1 MKIATLLFI
10 ALLSISSFGFSQSVT
25 IGTQTWTTL
34 NLDVATFRNGD
45 AIPQAKTNE
54 EWSAAGRNKQPAWC
68 YYENDPKNGTKY
80 GKLYNWY
87 AVNDE
92 RGLAPVGWHVPTYQ
106 EWTTLEENIGDNL
119 GKKMKSRMGWI
130 NNGNGDNS
138 SGFNAVPGGSGGGN
152 FFYEAGERGYWWSCT
167 EVVTN
172 DGIDASDRS
181 LGWKNDTSLNID
193 YSVKSTGRSVRCVRD

>member
-1 MKIATLLFI
+1 
-10 ALLSISSFGFSQSVT
+10 
-25 IGTQTWTTL
+25 
-34 NLDVATFRNGD
+34 
-45 AIPQAKTNE
+45 
-54 EWSAAGRNKQPAWC
+54 
-68 YYENDPKNGTKY
+68 
-80 GKLYNWY
+80 
-87 AVNDE
+87 
-92 RGLAPVGWHVPTYQ
+92 
-106 EWTTLEENIGDNL
+106 
-119 GKKMKSRMGWI
+119 MGWI